1 MKPGYDDILTI
12 EKKILEYTKCT
23 EINTIDIILSM
34 MYFQEY
40 KGIKAFYDLN
50 TFIDLAEKNQM
61 DKNFIID
68 IIIHDLNCNK
78 IDSLKSKSYIKG

>member
-34 MYFQEY
+34 MYFQ
-40 KGIKAFYDLN
+40 KFA
-50 TFIDLAEKNQM
+50 
-61 DKNFIID
+61 D
-68 IIIHDLNCNK
+68 IVQPYFSFWRL
-78 IDSLKSKSYIKG
+78 